1 MPAWGLSVP
10 KILLVR
16 VWPFPLQL
24 FSLSLHCLKAP
35 ILPFLREQHH
45 PGSSMHTHRHTH
57 VNTHSVSLS
66 CTQLPHVL
74 MCTHTCAHPPVH
86 HTHVHSAAV
95 HLQSTAC
102 PRQHCP
108 ALLLPVVGWKP
119 GSQIIP
125 VFLSSPT
132 GHTDDIFY
140 SISSGDPHGY
150 FSIDS
155 DTGQLHTSL
164 PLDHESQAVLILD
177 VQARSGSPPAY
188 SNTRVKISVSDVNDN
203 APMFPS
209 PSDSI
214 LLPEATEPGTTV
226 YTLQAEDRD
235 NGANGQVNFELVSG
249 GDGTFSVERSSGA
262 VRLVGVLQYEA
273 SAAYRLSIVA
283 RDSGVP
289 QLSSTFTLL
298 VHVQAEHDNGP
309 IFDTLTYR
317 VEVREGV
324 PVSTRFLQV
333 RALARDAEDVTLT
346 YHLRADGDAASFGI
360 MSESGWLYVKSA
372 LDRETRDLYVLTV
385 LASAGGSGS
394 GGEARKTGT
403 STVRISITDENDNS
417 PRLSEE
423 RYFFTVPEN
432 QAPGSSV
439 GRVMASDRDAGQNS
453 RLTYRLLQ
461 HDSNFLIHTQTGESP
476 PAFLG

>member
-1 MPAWGLSVP
+1 MS
-10 KILLVR
+10 
-16 VWPFPLQL
+16 
-24 FSLSLHCLKAP
+24 
-35 ILPFLREQHH
+35 
-45 PGSSMHTHRHTH
+45 
-57 VNTHSVSLS
+57 
-66 CTQLPHVL
+66 
-74 MCTHTCAHPPVH
+74 
-86 HTHVHSAAV
+86 
-95 HLQSTAC
+95 
-102 PRQHCP
+102 
-108 ALLLPVVGWKP
+108 
-119 GSQIIP
+119 
-125 VFLSSPT
+125 T
-132 GHTDDIFY
+132 GHADDIFY

-155 DTGQLHTSL
+155 ASGQLRTSL

-203 APMFPS
+203 VPVFPA

-235 NGANGQVNFELVSG
+235 SGANGQVNFELVSG

-262 VRLVGVLQYEA
+262 VRLIGALQYEA
-273 SAAYRLSIVA
+273 SAAYRLAIVA

-317 VEVREGV
+317 VEVQEGV

-333 RALARDAEDVTLT
+333 RALARDAESMTLT

-360 MSESGWLYVKSA
+360 MPESGWLYVKSA

-385 LASAGGSGS
+385 LASAGGSGA

-461 HDSNFLIHTQTGESP
+461 HDPNFLIHTQTGERLP
-476 PAFLG
+476 CFLGWGWLGRKPRAGQK

>member
-1 MPAWGLSVP
+1 M
-10 KILLVR
+10 
-16 VWPFPLQL
+16 
-24 FSLSLHCLKAP
+24 
-35 ILPFLREQHH
+35 
-45 PGSSMHTHRHTH
+45 
-57 VNTHSVSLS
+57 
-66 CTQLPHVL
+66 
-74 MCTHTCAHPPVH
+74 
-86 HTHVHSAAV
+86 
-95 HLQSTAC
+95 
-102 PRQHCP
+102 
-108 ALLLPVVGWKP
+108 
-119 GSQIIP
+119 
-125 VFLSSPT
+125 
-132 GHTDDIFY
+132 
-140 SISSGDPHGY
+140 
-150 FSIDS
+150 
-155 DTGQLHTSL
+155 
-164 PLDHESQAVLILD
+164 
-177 VQARSGSPPAY
+177 QARSGSPPAY

-203 APMFPS
+203 APVFPAS
-209 PSDSI
+209 SDSI

-235 NGANGQVNFELVSG
+235 SGANGQVNFELVSG
-249 GDGTFSVERSSGA
+249 GDGTFSVERSTGT
-262 VRLVGVLQYEA
+262 VRLVGALQYEA
-273 SAAYRLSIVA
+273 SAAYRLAIVA

-333 RALARDAEDVTLT
+333 RALARDAEAMTLT

-360 MSESGWLYVKSA
+360 MPESGWLYVKSA

-385 LASAGGSGS
+385 LASAGGSAT

-461 HDSNFLIHTQTGESP
+461 HEPNFLIHTQTGESP
-476 PAFLG
+476 PGFLGWGWLGKIPRAGQK

>member
-1 MPAWGLSVP
+1 M
-10 KILLVR
+10 
-16 VWPFPLQL
+16 
-24 FSLSLHCLKAP
+24 
-35 ILPFLREQHH
+35 
-45 PGSSMHTHRHTH
+45 
-57 VNTHSVSLS
+57 
-66 CTQLPHVL
+66 
-74 MCTHTCAHPPVH
+74 
-86 HTHVHSAAV
+86 
-95 HLQSTAC
+95 
-102 PRQHCP
+102 
-108 ALLLPVVGWKP
+108 
-119 GSQIIP
+119 
-125 VFLSSPT
+125 PT
-132 GHTDDIFY
+132 GHADDIFY

-155 DTGQLHTSL
+155 ASGQLRTSL
-164 PLDHESQAVLILD
+164 PLDHESQSVLILD

-203 APMFPS
+203 MPAFPT

-235 NGANGQVNFELVSG
+235 SGANGQVTFELQSG
-249 GDGTFSVERSSGA
+249 GEGTFVVERASGA
-262 VRLVGVLQYEA
+262 VRLLGALQYEA
-273 SAAYRLSIVA
+273 ISAYSLAIVA
-283 RDSGVP
+283 RDSGIP

-298 VHVQAEHDNGP
+298 VHVQAEDDNGP

-317 VEVREGV
+317 VEVQEGV

-333 RALARDAEDVTLT
+333 RALAHDVESTALT

-360 MSESGWLYVKSA
+360 VPESGWLYVKSA

-385 LASAGGSGS
+385 LASVGGTGAAAD
-394 GGEARKTGT
+394 ARKTGT

-423 RYFFTVPEN
+423 RYFFTVSEN
-432 QAPGSSV
+432 QAPGSTV

-461 HDSNFLIHTQTGESP
+461 HDPNFLIHTQTGERLLAS
-476 PAFLG
+476 